1 MSKDAAEESLW
12 EPGRSNPDALV
23 RFATRWWVPVYRI
36 CWNMLGNTAE
46 AAAVTEETLLRELRS
61 GKPARV
67 PRRMSLYRLATWLA
81 LVRRRAG
88 VPPMGRRSTTLQALD
103 HLDDRDRAA
112 LVLRDGERLQA
123 EEVATILGTSAADVR
138 ARVHRA
144 RLVLAGRMSLMSAAR
159 GAIVPRALSR
169 LPC

>member
-1 MSKDAAEESLW
+1 MSKDAAEE
-12 EPGRSNPDALV
+12 NLV

-36 CWNMLGNTAE
+36 SWNMLGNTAE

-61 GKPARV
+61 ATPGV

-112 LVLRDGERLQA
+112 LVLRDGEQLPV
-123 EEVATILGTSAADVR
+123 EEVATILNTSAPDVR

-144 RLVLAGRMSLMSAAR
+144 RLVLAGRINLMAAAR
-159 GAIVPRALSR
+159 GALVPRALSG

>member
-1 MSKDAAEESLW
+1 MSKDAAEESL
-12 EPGRSNPDALV
+12 V
-23 RFATRWWVPVYRI
+23 QFATRWWVPVYRI
-36 CWNMLGNTAE
+36 SWNLLGNTAE

-61 GKPARV
+61 GKPAGV

-88 VPPMGRRSTTLQALD
+88 VPPMGRRSTTHQALD

-112 LVLRDGERLQA
+112 LVLRDGERLPV
-123 EEVATILGTSAADVR
+123 EEVATILNTSAPDVR
-138 ARVHRA
+138 ARVHHA
-144 RLVLAGRMSLMSAAR
+144 RLVLAGRINLIAAAR
-159 GAIVPRALSR
+159 GALVPRALSR